1 MKDAQGAEK
10 LLREKDLV
18 AEEALNKINSVHSSV
33 QRALDLAQNAH
44 DAADDA
50 RERSQ
55 SESERV
61 GELTRKIDEFL
72 TADSATPAQV
82 KQVAEECLAAEM
94 TMDSAQIQDLADQ
107 INTAT
112 GKVQYSR
119 TGYIQ
124 VQ

>member
-1 MKDAQGAEK
+1 MCYSCGEGALTKSQDALKDAQGAEK

-72 TADSATPAQV
+72 TADSATH
-82 KQVAEECLAAEM
+82 CS
-94 TMDSAQIQDLADQ
+94 T
-107 INTAT
+107 
-112 GKVQYSR
+112 
-119 TGYIQ
+119 
-124 VQ
+124 